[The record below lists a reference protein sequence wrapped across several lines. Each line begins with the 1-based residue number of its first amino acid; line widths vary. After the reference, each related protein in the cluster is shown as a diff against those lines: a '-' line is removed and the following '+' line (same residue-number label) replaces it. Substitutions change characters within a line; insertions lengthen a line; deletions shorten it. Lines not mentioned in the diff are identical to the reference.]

1 MLTVSTIE
9 DFSNLIRENRGVL
22 FYFSTVSCSVG
33 EAVEPKVRQLLS
45 EKYPKLIYCTVDM
58 NVSPELCVLNQVFVE
73 PTILL
78 FLEGKEAMRVSRN
91 IGMIQLENS
100 LSRLY
105 QLAFE

>member
-58 NVSPELCVLNQVFVE
+58 NVSPELCGLNQVFVE
-73 PTILL
+73 PTIQL

-91 IGMIQLENS
+91 IGIIQLENS

>member
-1 MLTVSTIE
+1 MLAASTIA
-9 DFSNLIRENRGVL
+9 DFSNLIKENRGVL
-22 FYFSTVSCSVG
+22 FYFSTISCSVG
-33 EAVEPKVRQLLS
+33 EAIEPKVQHLLS

-58 NVSPELCVLNQVFVE
+58 NASPELCGLNQVFVE

-78 FLEGKEAMRVSRN
+78 FLEGKEAIRMSRN

>member
-1 MLTVSTIE
+1 MLTASTIE

-58 NVSPELCVLNQVFVE
+58 NVSPELCGLNQVFVE

-100 LSRLY
+100 LSRLCSS
-105 QLAFE
+105 

>member
-58 NVSPELCVLNQVFVE
+58 NVSPELCGLNQVFVE

>member
-1 MLTVSTIE
+1 MLTASTIE
-9 DFSNLIRENRGVL
+9 DFSNLIKENRGVL
-22 FYFSTVSCSVG
+22 FYFSTISCSVG
-33 EAVEPKVRQLLS
+33 EAIEPKVQQLLS

-58 NVSPELCVLNQVFVE
+58 NISPELCGSNQVFVE

-78 FLEGKEAMRVSRN
+78 FLEGKEAIRMSRN

>member
-1 MLTVSTIE
+1 MLAASTIA
-9 DFSNLIRENRGVL
+9 DFSNLIKENRGVL
-22 FYFSTVSCSVG
+22 FYFSTISCSVG
-33 EAVEPKVRQLLS
+33 EAIEPKVQHLLS
-45 EKYPKLIYCTVDM
+45 KKYPKLIYCTVDM
-58 NVSPELCVLNQVFVE
+58 NASPELCGLNQVFVE

-78 FLEGKEAMRVSRN
+78 FLEGKEAIRMSRN